1 MEYKVEQE
9 MKSKPEEFYNKLKR
23 NLQKNEITKEIYLS
37 KNISK
42 DKKFPPDLLIS
53 RVNNYEKYSKKK
65 KVIMEKLSKENENF
79 LKIYNFLKKSQTK
92 NGKKS
97 TQQEYLSDVAKL
109 YIEKNYNLTNGGIIN
124 DENIF
129 KYSILNEII

>member
-1 MEYKVEQE
+1 MKKNRTEYFPANIIKFIPSTEFQPSKRQKKKEMEYKVEQE

-42 DKKFPPDLLIS
+42 DKRFPPDLLIS

-92 NGKKS
+92 
-97 TQQEYLSDVAKL
+97 
-109 YIEKNYNLTNGGIIN
+109 
-124 DENIF
+124 
-129 KYSILNEII
+129 